1 MSEVLMFRAV
11 FIRVRD
17 KSGVLA
23 NVPATVACVD
33 KNEASWL
40 DPVSGR
46 PGRPDFHTVKRIA
59 ASQTPRAGR
68 NNLHRVP

>member
-23 NVPATVACVD
+23 NVPAMRDYESAI
-33 KNEASWL
+33 SISL
-40 DPVSGR
+40 DCRAIG
-46 PGRPDFHTVKRIA
+46 PG
-59 ASQTPRAGR
+59 SC
-68 NNLHRVP
+68 